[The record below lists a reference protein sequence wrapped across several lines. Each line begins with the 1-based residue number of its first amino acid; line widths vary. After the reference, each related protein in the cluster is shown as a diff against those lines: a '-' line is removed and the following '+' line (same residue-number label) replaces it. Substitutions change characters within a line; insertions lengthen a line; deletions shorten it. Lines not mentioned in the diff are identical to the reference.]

1 MHGRKRSEYK
11 SLQRDPKVAAGLA
24 AKAEKWH
31 ALNAKLASSR
41 ATPTA
46 TETTFQ
52 SDDTHVQ
59 NTLALSEKLLIV
71 NPDPLYLW
79 NHRREIL
86 IQQKARAFSIEQ
98 ELTLTATALQNNP
111 KAYGAWFHRKWSL
124 TRTVTEVGSDEAL
137 LLSAELALTE
147 NVLQRDERNFHCWN
161 YRRFVV
167 SLLLQGV
174 DGTWRLDSALKS
186 GTVLMGAQ
194 IATEKTNMSHVTP
207 LTKDEQ
213 NEILEAEWDFTNNKI
228 RENFSNFS
236 AFHYRSKLWH
246 WKLSGTVDKQALMRE
261 EMALV
266 ENGIFTEP
274 DDQTCWWYHRFLL
287 QQLDSEHDSPWSTA
301 MIADHLVLLEEL
313 GAEVESASKWVCLG
327 TWHVLQVMEDTGAEI
342 AQYRQT
348 KLEELMELDPDRRQ
362 RYQYLLRQLSG
373 C

>member
-167 SLLLQGV
+167 SLLLQG
-174 DGTWRLDSALKS
+174 
-186 GTVLMGAQ
+186 
-194 IATEKTNMSHVTP
+194 
-207 LTKDEQ
+207 Q